1 MKTNVLLL
9 VTLISALVLP
19 HSAPA
24 QKGEEKKLEQ
34 VVVTASRYEE
44 PTEKVPASVTVITAD
59 DIQATTAQTVPDV
72 LRDKAG
78 IEVRDILGNGRTAT
92 VGING
97 WGGETAGSNTLLL
110 VDGRR
115 VNKIDLSGIDWTQI
129 PLDRIE
135 RIEVVRGG
143 GAAVL
148 YGDNAAGGVVNI
160 ITKQGA
166 PGVHFNVAGGYGS
179 YETHREEAGV
189 SLGNDWIN
197 LALTGNYSNSDGYRQ
212 NNSFRNS
219 FGGGTLSLKP
229 SEWVGVDVS
238 GGIKS
243 DRYGL
248 PGFLLQSD
256 LDSGLSRRHTNFPD
270 DDATTKEQY
279 LQLNPYLDLKEGGT
293 FRLGFLYDKSKARSN
308 FTGQFFTD
316 DKTID
321 TYGVTPQYLRKD
333 RFFGRQN
340 NLTVGLD
347 YYRYKLSQD
356 SESFFSGFESTDDN
370 DFQKHSLGYYAD
382 DTLELMP
389 DLLYLSLGYR
399 REKVDYDFNAR
410 HTDIAFGTERKLDQ
424 DLDDDLTAVRAG
436 LTLTY
441 NPGSKVFVSYAK
453 SFRTGAIDEYFSAFT
468 STVNIGLKPQRSE
481 HYELGVQH
489 AFTSWLTA
497 SALLFRVDNKNEIFL
512 DAVTVDPVTGFALF
526 ENTNYHRTRR
536 EGLELGFNAPV
547 LEWLTL
553 FGTYTYVN
561 PELRSGAFESGNK
574 IPGVATHMASG
585 GVNLGFLENWRL
597 DVRGRWMGES
607 YAISDWN
614 NEGEKADSWTT
625 VDSKITFHWKGLEA
639 FAGVNNLFDEEYS
652 EYVVF
657 SNSLQELAF
666 YPSPERNFLVG
677 LRYAY

>member
-1 MKTNVLLL
+1 MKGALFSLL
-9 VTLISALVLP
+9 VLIVTPAFVTLAAADEP
-19 HSAPA
+19 
-24 QKGEEKKLEQ
+24 KEKELEQ
-34 VVVTASRYEE
+34 VVVTATRYEE
-44 PTEKVPASVTVITAD
+44 PTEKVPASVTVITSE

-78 IEVRDILGNGRTAT
+78 IEVRDILGNGRAAT

-97 WGGETAGSNTLLL
+97 WGGETAGSNSLLL

-166 PGVHFNVAGGYGS
+166 PGVHFTLGGGLGS
-179 YETHREEAGV
+179 YETHKEEAGI
-189 SLGNDWIN
+189 SLGNDWVN
-197 LALTGNYSNSDGYRQ
+197 LASTGNYSNSDGYRQ

-219 FGGGTLSLKP
+219 FGGGTLSLNP
-229 SEWVGVDVS
+229 SEWVKVDMS
-238 GGIKS
+238 GGVKS

-248 PGFLLQSD
+248 PGFLLESE
-256 LDSGLSRRHTNFPD
+256 LDSGVSPRHSNSPD
-270 DDATTKEQY
+270 DDATTKESY
-279 LQLNPYLDLKEGGT
+279 LQLTPYLDLKEGGT

-321 TYGVTPQYLRKD
+321 TYGATPQYLRKD

-347 YYRYKLSQD
+347 YYRYELSQD
-356 SESFFSGFESTDDN
+356 SDSFFSGFESADDN
-370 DFQKHSLGYYAD
+370 HFQKHSLGYYAD

-399 REKVDYDFNAR
+399 REKVDYGFNAR
-410 HTDIAFGTERKLDQ
+410 HTAFGTETKLDQ
-424 DLDDDLTAVRAG
+424 GVHDDLTAARAG

-441 NPGSKVFVSYAK
+441 SPGSKVFLSYAK

-468 STVNIGLKPQRSE
+468 STVNTDLKPQRSK

-489 AFTSWLTA
+489 AFAPWLTA
-497 SALLFRVDNKNEIFL
+497 SALLFRVDTKDEIFL
-512 DAVTVDPVTGFALF
+512 DAVTVDPNTGFALF

-536 EGLELGFNAPV
+536 QGLELSFNAPV
-547 LEWLTL
+547 KESLTL

-561 PELRSGAFESGNK
+561 PELRSGAFESGNT
-574 IPGVATHMASG
+574 IPGIATHMASG
-585 GVNLGFLENWRL
+585 GVNLRFLEHWRL
-597 DVRGRWMGES
+597 DVRGRWMDES

-614 NEGEKADSWTT
+614 NVGDKVDSWTT
-625 VDSKITFHWKGLEA
+625 VDSKITFQWKGLEA

-677 LRYAY
+677 LRYVY

>member
-1 MKTNVLLL
+1 MKTSALLL
-9 VTLISALVLP
+9 VTLVSALALP
-19 HSAPA
+19 PSAPA
-24 QKGEEKKLEQ
+24 QQAEEKKLEQ

-44 PTEKVPASVTVITAD
+44 PTEKIPASVAVITSE

-92 VGING
+92 VGINA

-160 ITKQGA
+160 ITKKGA
-166 PGVHFNVAGGYGS
+166 PGIHFTVGGSLGS

-189 SLGNDWIN
+189 SLGNDWVN
-197 LALTGNYSNSDGYRQ
+197 LAVNGSYSNSDGYRQ
-212 NNSFRNS
+212 NNSFRNG
-219 FGGGTLSLKP
+219 FGGGTLSLNP
-229 SEWVGVDVS
+229 SEWVGVDMS

-248 PGFLLQSD
+248 PGYLLQSQ
-256 LDSGLSRRHTNFPD
+256 LDSGVSRRDSLFPD
-270 DDATTKEQY
+270 DDATTKEYY
-279 LQLNPYLDLKEGGT
+279 LQITPYLDLKEGGT
-293 FRLGFLYDKSKARSN
+293 FRLGLLYDKSKAQSN
-308 FTGQFFTD
+308 YRGFFFTND
-316 DKTID
+316 NTID

-340 NLTVGLD
+340 TLTLGLD
-347 YYRYKLSQD
+347 YYRYDLSQD
-356 SESFFSGFESTDDN
+356 AESFAASFESTDDN
-370 DFQKHSLGYYAD
+370 KFRKESLGYYAD
-382 DTLELMP
+382 DTLELFP

-399 REKVDYDFNAR
+399 KETVDYHFNSR
-410 HTDIAFGTERKLDQ
+410 HTDINSGTETRLTQGEDN
-424 DLDDDLTAVRAG
+424 DLTAFRAG

-441 NPGSKVFVSYAK
+441 QPNSKLFVSYAR
-453 SFRTGAIDEYFSAFT
+453 SFRTGLVDEYFSVFT
-468 STVNIGLKPQRSE
+468 GVNTALQPQRSE

-489 AFTSWLTA
+489 AFAPWLTVNL
-497 SALLFRVDNKNEIFL
+497 LLFRVDTKDEIFY
-512 DAVTVDPVTGFALF
+512 DPLIFS
-526 ENTNYHRTRR
+526 NTNYPRTQR
-536 EGLELGFNAPV
+536 EGAEVGFNAPV
-547 LEWLTL
+547 KEWLTL

-561 PELRSGAFESGNK
+561 PELRRGPFDGNK
-574 IPGVATHMASG
+574 IPGVATNMASG
-585 GVNLGFLENWRL
+585 GFNLRLLENWRL
-597 DVRGRWMGES
+597 DVRGRWMGEY

-614 NEGEKADSWTT
+614 NQGDKADSWTT
-625 VDSKITFHWKGLEA
+625 VDTKLTFQWKEFEA
-639 FAGVNNLFDEEYS
+639 FAGVNNVFNEKYS
-652 EYVVF
+652 DYVIF
-657 SNSLQELAF
+657 SNFSQELAF

>member
-1 MKTNVLLL
+1 MKAKARLLL
-9 VTLISALVLP
+9 TVTALLALP
-19 HSAPA
+19 TFAA
-24 QKGEEKKLEQ
+24 ADEQKEKQLEQ

-44 PTEKVPASVTVITAD
+44 PTEKVPASVTVITAE

-97 WGGETAGSNTLLL
+97 WGGETAGSNSLLL

-160 ITKQGA
+160 ITKKGV
-166 PGVHFNVAGGYGS
+166 PGTHFNVGGGFGS
-179 YETHREEAGV
+179 YETHREEAGL
-189 SLGNDWIN
+189 SLGNDWVN

-219 FGGGTLSLKP
+219 FGGGTLFLNP
-229 SEWVGVDVS
+229 SEWVKVDVS
-238 GGIKS
+238 GGAKS

-248 PGFLLQSD
+248 PGFLLQSA
-256 LDSGLSRRHTNFPD
+256 LDSGVSRRHTNFPD
-270 DDATTKEQY
+270 DDATTKEYY
-279 LQLNPYLDLKEGGT
+279 LQLTPYLDLKDGGT
-293 FRLGFLYDKSKARSN
+293 FRLGFLYDRSKARSN
-308 FTGQFFTD
+308 FTGQFFID

-321 TYGVTPQYLRKD
+321 TYGATPQYLRKD

-370 DFQKHSLGYYAD
+370 HFRKDSLGYYAD
-382 DTLELMP
+382 DTLELVP

-399 REKVDYDFNAR
+399 REQVAYDFNAR
-410 HTDIAFGTERKLDQ
+410 HTDIAFGTETKLDQ
-424 DLDDDLTAVRAG
+424 GLDEDLTAARAG

-441 NPGSKVFVSYAK
+441 SPGSKLFVSYAK

-468 STVNIGLKPQRSE
+468 STVNTNLKPQRSE

-489 AFTSWLTA
+489 AFAPWLTA
-497 SALLFRVDNKNEIFL
+497 SALLFRVDTKDEIFL

-526 ENTNYHRTRR
+526 ANTNYHRTRR
-536 EGLELGFNAPV
+536 EGVELSFNAPV
-547 LEWLTL
+547 KEWLAL
-553 FGTYTYVN
+553 SGTYTYVN

-585 GVNLGFLENWRL
+585 GVNLRFLENWRL
-597 DVRGRWMGES
+597 DVRGRWMDEY
-607 YAISDWN
+607 YAISDWSN
-614 NEGEKADSWTT
+614 VGDKVDSWIT
-625 VDSKITFHWKGLEA
+625 VDTKITCQWKGLEA
-639 FAGVNNLFDEEYS
+639 FAGVNNLFDEEYA

-657 SNSLQELAF
+657 SNTLQELAF